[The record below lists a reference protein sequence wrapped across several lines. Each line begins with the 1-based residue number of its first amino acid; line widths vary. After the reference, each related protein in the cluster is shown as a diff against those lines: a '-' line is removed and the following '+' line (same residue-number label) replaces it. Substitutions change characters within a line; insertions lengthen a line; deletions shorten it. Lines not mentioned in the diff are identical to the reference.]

1 MLTHGEQRVVDALRK
16 ARIATMQSLR
26 NRFQLS
32 HMTVFRALRKY
43 GYFHSYNYNASYY
56 VLHDVPQFDDWGL
69 WAYRDVRFS
78 RYGSLPETLATLVE
92 KAPAGQ
98 TVPELEE
105 RLQVPVANLLS
116 RLVHEGR
123 LQSQTL
129 HGRRVIYLVADPEV
143 AAAQKRQR
151 EGLVLS
157 AAPSAVQLPP
167 EMAASEVIEVLREKI
182 LSPQFTPDQL
192 ARRLRD
198 RRVSLTAGQV
208 RQVFDF
214 YALEKKRHR
223 WRSPS

>member
-1 MLTHGEQRVVDALRK
+1 MFTHGEQQVVDALRK
-16 ARIATMQSLR
+16 SKIATMQNLR
-26 NRFQLS
+26 ERFQLS
-32 HMTVFRALRKY
+32 YMTVFRALRKY
-43 GYFHSYNYNASYY
+43 GYFNSYNHNARYY

-78 RYGSLPETLATLVE
+78 RYGSLPDTLAALVE
-92 KAPAGQ
+92 KAAAGQ
-98 TVPELEE
+98 TVRELEE

-129 HGRRVIYLVADPEV
+129 HGRRAIYLVADPEL

-151 EGLVLS
+151 EELTPS
-157 AAPSAVQLPP
+157 AAPIAAHLPTG
-167 EMAASEVIEVLREKI
+167 MAATEVIEVLREKI
-182 LSPQFTPDQL
+182 LSPDFTPDQL

-208 RQVFDF
+208 REVFDF